1 MSERLLNIIVSCC
14 IKEEGKILLV
24 QENKKEI
31 SGLWDLPGGKLKNT
45 ETIEQAAIRE
55 ILEETGYNIKLQS
68 ILLMQNYVTPKGEM
82 LIIYFNAKL
91 LSKKQEKYK
100 EEEIKNVKWFTIDE
114 IKNIP
119 RSNIRGGDGINKIL
133 YNIEEKIEYSLNML
147 DTYNYL
153 EGEGK

>member
-1 MSERLLNIIVSCC
+1 
-14 IKEEGKILLV
+14 
-24 QENKKEI
+24 
-31 SGLWDLPGGKLKNT
+31 
-45 ETIEQAAIRE
+45 
-55 ILEETGYNIKLQS
+55 
-68 ILLMQNYVTPKGEM
+68 MQNYVTPKGEM